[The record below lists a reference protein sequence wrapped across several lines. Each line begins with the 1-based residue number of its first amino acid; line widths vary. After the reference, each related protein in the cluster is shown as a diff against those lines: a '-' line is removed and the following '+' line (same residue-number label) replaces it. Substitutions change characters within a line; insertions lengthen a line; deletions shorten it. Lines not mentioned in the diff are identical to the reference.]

1 MFQLKSR
8 GSRTRRFDVK
18 AKQSPSFLS
27 SSSSSSPSSSRSRLF
42 PQRFIKR
49 RSKAM
54 ISMKT
59 VGVESFQTGNLER
72 EIYDDYPFERFSSR
86 RVYYAFDF
94 LPGSSDI
101 LYSANTSGQFN
112 LWRQSPPPPPPGE
125 VQKNSSLE
133 QRSNSQ
139 GSMSGV
145 YDSFNLSRMENRLFS
160 SPTGMAMKIIR
171 YSLRTTKWA
180 GKDRL

>member
-27 SSSSSSPSSSRSRLF
+27 SSSRLF

-112 LWRQSPPPPPPGE
+112 LWRQSPPPPSRRT
-125 VQKNSSLE
+125 SS
-133 QRSNSQ
+133 SS
-139 GSMSGV
+139 
-145 YDSFNLSRMENRLFS
+145 S
-160 SPTGMAMKIIR
+160 SPARRSTEE
-171 YSLRTTKWA
+171 
-180 GKDRL
+180 

>member
-94 LPGSSDI
+94 LPALLTYFIPQTRAVSSI
-101 LYSANTSGQFN
+101 FGA
-112 LWRQSPPPPPPGE
+112 SP
-125 VQKNSSLE
+125 L
-133 QRSNSQ
+133 
-139 GSMSGV
+139 
-145 YDSFNLSRMENRLFS
+145 LL
-160 SPTGMAMKIIR
+160 
-171 YSLRTTKWA
+171 
-180 GKDRL
+180 